1 MAYYM
6 TMPLYTINNKG
17 KQKSTS
23 GTDWKNNIFTLFKKQ
38 GYSEMDILNMNMKK
52 IWTEWTSYAEG
63 EGAITVINKH
73 EFNQLEQIRLNKE
86 KK

>member
-1 MAYYM
+1 
-6 TMPLYTINNKG
+6 
-17 KQKSTS
+17 
-23 GTDWKNNIFTLFKKQ
+23 
-38 GYSEMDILNMNMKK
+38 MDILNMNMKK

>member
-23 GTDWKNNIFTLFKKQ
+23 ATDWKNNIFTLFKKQ